1 MKFLPTFE
9 RITDEGSGRATI
21 RVKST
26 DHSKTRRTKFFQG
39 TVVFIAMFVTLW
51 WLLSRGEDRSE

>member
-1 MKFLPTFE
+1 MKFLPKFE
-9 RITDEGSGRATI
+9 RTTDEASEHIADR
-21 RVKST
+21 KEST
-26 DHSKTRRTKFFQG
+26 DQSKTGRTKFLQG